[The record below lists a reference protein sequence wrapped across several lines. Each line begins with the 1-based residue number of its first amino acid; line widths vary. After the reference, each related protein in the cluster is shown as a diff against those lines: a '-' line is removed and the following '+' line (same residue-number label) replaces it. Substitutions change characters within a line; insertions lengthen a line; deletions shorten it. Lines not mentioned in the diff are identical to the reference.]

1 MSCDSNWAHVTKA
14 IYRQVNF
21 SSHPPDQRNRDMMGP
36 TVHTVGL
43 SPYLEIKVMNGT
55 SLWLSCFL
63 GLGFEGLI
71 GWKPPADVLRLHR
84 LSSHRGR
91 AKSIDHASGP
101 GVVHQNGPVGCIDQW
116 VGDWGVVTETFHTG
130 RFCSPSEGKVQY
142 RLWAV
147 NDFTFTCIFFVV
159 VLLHVICNSS
169 LPKHKYC

>member
-63 GLGFEGLI
+63 GLGFEGLYWLKASSWCLEAASI
-71 GWKPPADVLRLHR
+71 KLTQRPCEKYWSCIRAWSCSPEWSCGMYWPVGGGLRSSYR
-84 LSSHRGR
+84 DISHRQ
-91 AKSIDHASGP
+91 
-101 GVVHQNGPVGCIDQW
+101 V
-116 VGDWGVVTETFHTG
+116 F
-130 RFCSPSEGKVQY
+130 SPSEGKVQY

-147 NDFTFTCIFFVV
+147 NDFTFTCIF
-159 VLLHVICNSS
+159 L
-169 LPKHKYC
+169 